1 MNIEQLKETYKQT
14 ALSLVKLFCEKQ
26 EFEFN
31 EYCFCGDMFDGLV
44 WVGDMVFN
52 LTDIVFDLEND
63 CKKGFIVEW
72 YDYVFINSEKINYRS
87 YIAKFKR

>member
-31 EYCFCGDMFDGLV
+31 EDCFCGDMFDGLV
-44 WVGDMVFN
+44 WCNDMVFS
-52 LTDIVFDLEND
+52 LTDIVLDLEND
-63 CKKGFIVEW
+63 CKKGFIVKW
-72 YDYVFINSEKINYRS
+72 YDYINFHGKNINYKS
-87 YIAKFKR
+87 YIFKFKK